1 MFLQNYA
8 STNTKYLLVLQ
19 LLAVKSVKKVYWL
32 LQDIC
37 NWHLK
42 SLQCATV
49 ANSISASASPVSA
62 SFKNHHYRRG
72 VFQFFFRNQTI
83 SNSELAVQKTDP
95 TQWTKSTTYTDSCRR
110 QTLLP
115 WITLWLVWKCFV
127 QKPFSC

>member
-1 MFLQNYA
+1 MGCKNCEKEYWFLKDMYN
-8 STNTKYLLVLQ
+8 L
-19 LLAVKSVKKVYWL
+19 
-32 LQDIC
+32 
-37 NWHLK
+37 HLK
-42 SLQCATV
+42 VLQCATV

-95 TQWTKSTTYTDSCRR
+95 TQRTKSTTYTDSCRR

-115 WITLWLVWKCFV
+115 WITLWLVWKHFV
-127 QKPFSC
+127 QKPFLC